1 MSQRV
6 LVVDDDENI
15 RRLEKRVLER
25 SGYQVQQAAD
35 GREAI
40 ERIEADRYAAIVLD
54 LMMPHVDGFGVIEH
68 LARTNPEMMGKTVIA
83 TAFPRDAASR
93 RLDDVCRVIVKP
105 FDIEQLITAVK
116 ECVGP

>member
-1 MSQRV
+1 MCQRV
-6 LVVDDDENI
+6 LIVDDDDNI

-35 GREAI
+35 GHEAI
-40 ERIEADRYAAIVLD
+40 EHIDKEGYDAMVLD
-54 LMMPHVDGFGVIEH
+54 LMMPRVDGFGVIDH
-68 LARTNPEMMGKTVIA
+68 LARTNPGMMSRTVIA

-93 RLDDVCRVIVKP
+93 RLDAVCRVIVKP

-116 ECVGP
+116 ECVGA

>member
-25 SGYQVQQAAD
+25 SGFEVQQAAD

-40 ERIEADRYAAIVLD
+40 DQIDSDGFAAVVLD
-54 LMMPHVDGFGVIEH
+54 LMMPYVDGFGVIEH
-68 LARTNPEMMGKTVIA
+68 MARTNPAMMSKTVIA
-83 TAFPRDAASR
+83 TAFPRDATSR
-93 RLDDVCRVIVKP
+93 QLDDVCRVIVKP
-105 FDIEQLITAVK
+105 FDIEQLISAVK
-116 ECVGP
+116 ECIGP

>member
-40 ERIEADRYAAIVLD
+40 ERIEADGYAAIVLD

-68 LARTNPEMMGKTVIA
+68 LARTKPAMMSKTVIA

-93 RLDDVCRVIVKP
+93 RLNDVCRVIVKP
-105 FDIEQLITAVK
+105 FDIEQLITAVR